1 MDEHDDNTSEEEQER
16 VRRLLAAASSPPD
29 PEMPEDVSAR
39 LDEVL
44 ASLASER
51 ADAPEAPDAAP
62 GADAPIAPVEG
73 DSVTAPTELAS
84 RRRRRWPRLLAAAAA
99 VSVIGLG
106 IGNLVDDLA
115 GVGGGGEAA
124 STADSAGD
132 AGSAPQREGAPE
144 AGDQADEKSLSGSV
158 TAELHTSS
166 LRDDAQ
172 RVENRSLA
180 RPVAD
185 DPEAWSEACVRP
197 ATGPGDEWVRARLDG
212 VAAVLVL
219 RAPEG
224 GRRTADVFTCD
235 YAVSPAAS
243 TTVDVR

>member
-1 MDEHDDNTSEEEQER
+1 MDEHDDHTSEEEQER

-39 LDEVL
+39 LDDVL

-51 ADAPEAPDAAP
+51 ADAAPEAPDSGPDAAN
-62 GADAPIAPVEG
+62 APVAG
-73 DSVTAPTELAS
+73 DAVTAPTELAS

-158 TAELHTSS
+158 TAELDSSS

-180 RPVAD
+180 RPVTD
-185 DPEAWSEACVRP
+185 DPEAWGETCVQP
-197 ATGPGDEWVRARLDG
+197 ATSPGDEWVRARLDG

-235 YAVSPAAS
+235 DAVSPAAS
-243 TTVDVR
+243 TTVVVR

>member
-1 MDEHDDNTSEEEQER
+1 MDEHDDHTSEEEQER

-39 LDEVL
+39 LDDVL

-51 ADAPEAPDAAP
+51 AEPAPDAGPEAAVAP
-62 GADAPIAPVEG
+62 DAG
-73 DSVTAPTELAS
+73 DAVTAPTELAS

-106 IGNLVDDLA
+106 IGNLVDDMA

-144 AGDQADEKSLSGSV
+144 AGDQADNKSLSGSV

-166 LRDDAQ
+166 LRGDAQ
-172 RVENRSLA
+172 RVENRSVA
-180 RPVAD
+180 RPVTD
-185 DPEAWSEACVRP
+185 DPEAWSEACVQP

-235 YAVSPAAS
+235 DAVSPAAS
-243 TTVDVR
+243 TTVVVR

>member
-1 MDEHDDNTSEEEQER
+1 MDEHDDHTSEEEQER

-39 LDEVL
+39 LDDVL

-51 ADAPEAPDAAP
+51 ADAAP

-166 LRDDAQ
+166 LREDAQ

-180 RPVAD
+180 RPVTD
-185 DPEAWSEACVRP
+185 DPEAWSEACVQP

-235 YAVSPAAS
+235 DAVSPAAS
-243 TTVDVR
+243 TTVVVR

>member
-1 MDEHDDNTSEEEQER
+1 MDEHDDYTSEEEQER

-39 LDEVL
+39 LDDVL

-51 ADAPEAPDAAP
+51 ADAAPEAPDSGPDAAN
-62 GADAPIAPVEG
+62 APVAG

-158 TAELHTSS
+158 TAELHSSS

-180 RPVAD
+180 RPVTD
-185 DPEAWSEACVRP
+185 DPEAWSEACVQP